1 MRKQKPR
8 ADTQVSSKWVIIVT
22 LAVVVASFLGG
33 SGYAEYRAA
42 RTHALTT
49 EIATNESPSIVH
61 LAAARA
67 ELRDL
72 QRLLSTHVLL
82 ASTGQP
88 APTQPL
94 VEVRDRLRDNLQR
107 YFAIPALADE
117 KQLWQRIDKELTDV
131 DVLAG
136 KIMEATAAGHFETAR
151 SMLVKELPDAI
162 DDEADA
168 IMDDIRLNAA
178 RVAEVARMI
187 EGERRSRTL
196 WVLALDGVSVA
207 LAIALALLALKTVSR
222 QETMVRRRQEE
233 LEGFAG
239 RVAHDL
245 LNPISAAEMA
255 MTAAERAAAGN
266 ERMAT
271 LTARTRRSLKRAR
284 SLVDDLFTFAQS
296 GARPLPGVST
306 AVAETVD
313 GVVEELRAP
322 ALERGI
328 ALRVEHAPEPVAV
341 RCASGVLASL
351 LSNLMRNAIKH
362 MGSSTRRQ
370 VELRIQARRDRI
382 RFEVQDT
389 GPGLPPDLLPHA
401 FDPYVRGVGTPEPGL
416 GLGLATVR
424 RLVEG
429 HDGRYGVSSQPGE
442 GALFWFEL
450 PAAAVPTPP
459 HDDVPAALPR
469 PASHP
474 SAN

>member
-1 MRKQKPR
+1 
-8 ADTQVSSKWVIIVT
+8 
-22 LAVVVASFLGG
+22 
-33 SGYAEYRAA
+33 
-42 RTHALTT
+42 
-49 EIATNESPSIVH
+49 
-61 LAAARA
+61 
-67 ELRDL
+67 
-72 QRLLSTHVLL
+72 
-82 ASTGQP
+82 
-88 APTQPL
+88 
-94 VEVRDRLRDNLQR
+94 
-107 YFAIPALADE
+107 
-117 KQLWQRIDKELTDV
+117 
-131 DVLAG
+131 
-136 KIMEATAAGHFETAR
+136 
-151 SMLVKELPDAI
+151 
-162 DDEADA
+162 
-168 IMDDIRLNAA
+168 
-178 RVAEVARMI
+178 
-187 EGERRSRTL
+187 
-196 WVLALDGVSVA
+196 
-207 LAIALALLALKTVSR
+207 
-222 QETMVRRRQEE
+222 
-233 LEGFAG
+233 
-239 RVAHDL
+239 
-245 LNPISAAEMA
+245 
-255 MTAAERAAAGN
+255 
-266 ERMAT
+266 
-271 LTARTRRSLKRAR
+271 
-284 SLVDDLFTFAQS
+284 
-296 GARPLPGVST
+296 
-306 AVAETVD
+306 
-313 GVVEELRAP
+313 VVEELRAP